1 MSIFSGKIIIQ
12 RLRKKADFEVEFQ
25 RFVSMKK
32 YDVFGVGNALVD
44 IIAFIDPKFLE
55 KQKISKGVM
64 TLVDE
69 TRQGEILADL
79 HDIKKELRSGGSAA
93 NTMIAIANSGGT
105 CAYTGKVTHDTYGEF
120 YKKDMEDAGV
130 FFETKPDKAGHTGT
144 CVVLTTPDAE
154 RTMLTSLGI
163 STSLGPEDIDLER
176 LKLSAYV
183 YVEGYLWD
191 GDSTKK
197 ASELSMSEAK
207 KNGVK
212 VAFTYSDP
220 FCVNRSREEFIR
232 LTKDYVDVVFC
243 NTEEGLALSGKTD
256 PKEAVAFIGS
266 LAGLVFMTAGKE
278 GAYVCENG
286 KVTLVPGFPVK
297 PIDTTGAGDA
307 FAAGTLYGLT
317 HGYSNAKSARWGNYV
332 ASRIVQEVGPRLTI
346 HLLGRQDEI
355 LKDFKD

>member
-1 MSIFSGKIIIQ
+1 
-12 RLRKKADFEVEFQ
+12 
-25 RFVSMKK
+25 MKK

-44 IIAFIDPKFLE
+44 IIAFIEPKFLE
-55 KQKISKGVM
+55 KQKIDKGIM

-69 TRQGEILADL
+69 TRQGEILANL
-79 HDIKKELRSGGSAA
+79 HETKKELRSGGSAA

-130 FFETKPDKAGHTGT
+130 FFETKPDPNGHTGT

-163 STSLGPEDIDLER
+163 STSLTPDDIDLER
-176 LKLSAYV
+176 LKNSQFV

-197 ASELSMSEAK
+197 ASELTMSEAK
-207 KNGVK
+207 KNQVK

-220 FCVNRSREEFIR
+220 FCVNRSREEFLH
-232 LTKDYVDVVFC
+232 LTKTYVDVVFC
-243 NTEEGLALSGKTD
+243 NTEEGLALSQKST
-256 PKEAVAFIGS
+256 PKEAIEYMSG
-266 LAGLVFMTAGKE
+266 LAELVFMTAGKD
-278 GAYVCENG
+278 GAYVSENG
-286 KVTLVPGFPVK
+286 KITLVPGFPVK

-307 FAAGTLYGLT
+307 FAAGVLYGLT
-317 HGYSNAKSARWGNYV
+317 HGYSNTKSARWGNYV
-332 ASRIVQEVGPRLTI
+332 ASRIVQEVGPRLTVK
-346 HLLGRQDEI
+346 LMGRQEEI

>member
-1 MSIFSGKIIIQ
+1 
-12 RLRKKADFEVEFQ
+12 
-25 RFVSMKK
+25 MKK

-44 IIAFIDPKFLE
+44 IIAFIEPMFLE
-55 KQKISKGVM
+55 KQNITKGVM

-69 TRQGEILADL
+69 TRQGQILADL
-79 HDIKKELRSGGSAA
+79 HEAKKELRSGGSAA
-93 NTMIAIANSGGT
+93 NTMIAIANSGGA
-105 CAYTGKVTHDTYGEF
+105 CAYSGKVTKDTYGEF
-120 YKKDMEDAGV
+120 YKKDMEEAGV
-130 FFETKPDKAGHTGT
+130 FFETEPDLEGHTGT

-163 STSLGPEDIDLER
+163 STSLSPADIDIER
-176 LKLSAYV
+176 LKVSKFV

-197 ASELSMSEAK
+197 ASELAMSEAK
-207 KNGVK
+207 KHNVK

-220 FCVNRSREEFIR
+220 FCVNRSRDEFIH
-232 LTKDYVDVVFC
+232 LTKEYVDVVFC

-256 PKEAVAFIGS
+256 PREAVEFIS
-266 LAGLVFMTAGKE
+266 KLADYVFMTAGKD
-278 GAYVCENG
+278 GAYVAEKG
-286 KVTLVPGFPVK
+286 AISLVPGFPVK

-307 FAAGTLYGLT
+307 FAAGVLYGLT
-317 HGYSNAKSARWGNYV
+317 NGYSNKKAARWGNYV

-346 HLLGRQDEI
+346 KLMGRQDEI

>member
-1 MSIFSGKIIIQ
+1 V
-12 RLRKKADFEVEFQ
+12 RKKADLEAKFE
-25 RFVSMKK
+25 RFVPMKK

-55 KQKISKGVM
+55 KQNINKGIM

-69 TRQGEILADL
+69 SRQGQILADL
-79 HDIKKELRSGGSAA
+79 HETKRELRSGGSAA
-93 NTMIAIANSGGT
+93 NTMIAIANSGGS
-105 CAYTGKVTHDTYGEF
+105 CAYTGKVSHDTYGEF
-120 YKKDMEDAGV
+120 YKKDMEEAGV
-130 FFETKPDKAGHTGT
+130 FFETLPDKSGHTGT

-163 STSLGPEDIDLER
+163 STSLGPDDIDLER
-176 LKLSAYV
+176 LKLSTYV

-207 KNGVK
+207 KNHVK

-220 FCVNRSREEFIR
+220 FCVNRTRDEFIQ

-243 NTEEGLALSGKTD
+243 NTEEGLALSGKSD
-256 PKEAVAFIGS
+256 PKEAVAYIGT
-266 LAGLVFMTAGKE
+266 LAELVYMTAGKD
-278 GAYVCENG
+278 GAYVCDKG
-286 KVTLVPGFPVK
+286 KITLVPGFPAK
-297 PIDTTGAGDA
+297 LIDTTGAGDA
-307 FAAGTLYGLT
+307 FAAGVLYGLT
-317 HGYSNAKSARWGNYV
+317 HGYSNTKSARWGNYV

>member
-1 MSIFSGKIIIQ
+1 
-12 RLRKKADFEVEFQ
+12 
-25 RFVSMKK
+25 MKK

-44 IIAFIDPKFLE
+44 IIAFIEPMFLE
-55 KQKISKGVM
+55 KQNITKGVM

-69 TRQGEILADL
+69 TRQGQILADL
-79 HDIKKELRSGGSAA
+79 HEAKKELRSGGSAA
-93 NTMIAIANSGGT
+93 NTMIAIANSGGA
-105 CAYTGKVTHDTYGEF
+105 CAYSGKVTKDTYGEF
-120 YKKDMEDAGV
+120 YKKDMEEAGV
-130 FFETKPDKAGHTGT
+130 FFETEPDLEGHTGT

-163 STSLGPEDIDLER
+163 STSLAPADIDIER
-176 LKLSAYV
+176 LKVSKFV

-197 ASELSMSEAK
+197 ASELAMSEAK
-207 KNGVK
+207 KHNVK

-220 FCVNRSREEFIR
+220 FCVNRSRDEFIH
-232 LTKDYVDVVFC
+232 LTKEYVDVVFC

-256 PKEAVAFIGS
+256 PREAVEFIS
-266 LAGLVFMTAGKE
+266 KLADYVFMTAGKD
-278 GAYVCENG
+278 GAYVAEKG
-286 KVTLVPGFPVK
+286 MISLVPGFPVK

-307 FAAGTLYGLT
+307 FAAGVLYGLT
-317 HGYSNAKSARWGNYV
+317 NGYSNKKAARWGNYV

-346 HLLGRQDEI
+346 KLMGRQDEI

>member
-1 MSIFSGKIIIQ
+1 
-12 RLRKKADFEVEFQ
+12 
-25 RFVSMKK
+25 MKN

-44 IIAFIDPKFLE
+44 IIALIDQNFLE
-55 KQKISKGVM
+55 KQKIQKGIM

-69 TRQGEILADL
+69 TQQGSILASLSDV
-79 HDIKKELRSGGSAA
+79 KKELRSGGSAA

-105 CAYTGKVTHDTYGEF
+105 CAYTGKVSHDAYGEF

-130 FFETKPDKAGHTGT
+130 LFETKPDSSGHTGT

-163 STSLGPEDIDLER
+163 STSLQASDIDIAGIQ
-176 LKLSAYV
+176 KAKFV
-183 YVEGYLWD
+183 YVEGYLWE
-191 GDSTKK
+191 GLGTKQ
-197 ASELSMSEAK
+197 ASRLTMEEAK
-207 KNGVK
+207 KNAVK

-220 FCVNRSREEFIR
+220 FCVNRSREEFIQ

-243 NTEEGLALSGKTD
+243 NTEEGLALSQKSS
-256 PKEAVAFIGS
+256 PEEAIKFIGALS
-266 LAGLVFMTAGKE
+266 DLVFMTAGKE
-278 GAYVCENG
+278 GAYVCEKG

-307 FAAGTLYGLT
+307 FAAGVLYGLT
-317 HGYSNAKSARWGNYV
+317 HGYSNLKSARWGNYV
-332 ASRIVQEVGPRLTI
+332 ASRIVTEIGPRLTVK
-346 HLLGRQDEI
+346 LMGRQEEI